1 MAVNTIIQYI
11 PLIFLMEAEK
21 SQGDVPF
28 LECVERED
36 RLSSQ
41 G

>member
-28 LECVERED
+28 FESV
-36 RLSSQ
+36 
-41 G
+41 